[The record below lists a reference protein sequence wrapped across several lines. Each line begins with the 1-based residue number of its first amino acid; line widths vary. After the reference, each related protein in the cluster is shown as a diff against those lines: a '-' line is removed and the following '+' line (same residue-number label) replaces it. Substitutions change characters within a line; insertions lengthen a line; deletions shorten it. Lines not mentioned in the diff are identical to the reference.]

1 MPRSTKRAAR
11 TGRRWRPSFVLILTA
26 ILGVIGSGTLTY
38 SPAAS
43 WFNDYNQSLVIS
55 TYSDS
60 IRDADPSATEQ
71 LEQAK
76 AYNDALSAGALIEAN
91 TNVPTGAGTSSDD
104 KLDYW
109 RMLRTPTDAMSRI
122 QVPKVGID
130 LPVYHGT
137 SEASLLRGAGHLQG
151 TSLPVGGKDTHSV
164 ITAHRGL
171 ADSTM
176 FTDLDKVGV
185 GDRFIITTFGKVLTY
200 QVTDTKVVEPSDS
213 SSLRQ
218 EAGRDLVTLV
228 TCTPLGINTHRIL
241 VTGKRITPT
250 PARDLDTANKT
261 AATLSFPWWAVAFLG
276 ALVLI
281 GLYTW
286 WGGRL
291 RGRPGSG
298 GGRGRVGEQI
308 SYTFTATRMGASPPS
323 GTAARST
330 GLAPLTYRWPHSPG
344 TLQPGQQ
351 VTAWTG
357 DRATGRGG
365 AEQLLV
371 GGFVFTVT
379 NTGETT
385 MHGVDI
391 ARGLPGLDSLASD
404 WAAALAPLPP
414 GQTATADV
422 KHQLTEADCTAAEP
436 ASGAP
441 KNKRGRR
448 AGRGRRRAR
457 PKDAAV

>member
-1 MPRSTKRAAR
+1 MPRSTKRTAR

-26 ILGVIGSGTLTY
+26 VLAVIGAATLTY

-43 WFNDYNQSLVIS
+43 WFNDYNQSLVVS
-55 TYSDS
+55 KYSDS
-60 IRDADPSATEQ
+60 IKDADPSASEQ

-91 TNVPTGAGTSSDD
+91 TNVPTGDGTSSDD

-109 RMLRTPTDAMSRI
+109 KMLRTPSETMARI

-130 LPVYHGT
+130 LPIYHGT

-200 QVTDTKVVEPSDS
+200 QVIDTKVVEPSDS

-250 PARDLDTANKT
+250 PAADLDTANKT

-291 RGRPGSG
+291 RGRA
-298 GGRGRVGEQI
+298 GGRGRVGDQV
-308 SYTFTATRMGASPPS
+308 SYTFTATRVGPPTPAQS
-323 GTAARST
+323 AGHGVS
-330 GLAPLTYRWPHSPG
+330 LPPLTYRWPQSRG
-344 TLQPGQQ
+344 TLRPGEL
-351 VTAWTG
+351 VTAWT
-357 DRATGRGG
+357 DDPVARRRTS
-365 AEQLLV
+365 EQPPTT
-371 GGFVFTVT
+371 GFVFTVT

-385 MHGVDI
+385 MYGVDI
-391 ARGLPGLDSLASD
+391 ARGLPGLDALASD
-404 WAAALAPLPP
+404 WVTALAPLPP
-414 GQTATADV
+414 GQTAAAEVT
-422 KHQLTEADCTAAEP
+422 HRLTEADCGTDEP
-436 ASGAP
+436 GSGAP
-441 KNKRGRR
+441 KGGRGRR
-448 AGRGRRRAR
+448 ADRQRRAR
-457 PKDAAV
+457 SRDAAV

>member
-1 MPRSTKRAAR
+1 MSRSTNRAAR
-11 TGRRWRPSFVLILTA
+11 PGRRWRPSFVLILTA
-26 ILGVIGSGTLTY
+26 VLAVIGAGTLTY

-43 WFNDYNQSLVIS
+43 WFNDYNQSLVVS
-55 TYSDS
+55 KYSDS
-60 IRDADPSATEQ
+60 IKDADPSATEQ

-91 TNVPTGAGTSSDD
+91 TNVPTGDGRSSDD

-109 RMLRTPTDAMSRI
+109 KMLRTPSETMARI

-200 QVTDTKVVEPSDS
+200 QVIDTKVVEPSDS

-250 PARDLDTANKT
+250 PAADLDTANKT
-261 AATLSFPWWAVAFLG
+261 AATLSCPWWAVAFLG

-291 RGRPGSG
+291 RGRAGTRG
-298 GGRGRVGEQI
+298 ELGRVGDQL
-308 SYTFTATRMGASPPS
+308 SYTFTATRFGSSTAAEIAADGASLP
-323 GTAARST
+323 
-330 GLAPLTYRWPHSPG
+330 PLTYRWPQSPG
-344 TLQPGQQ
+344 TLRPGEL
-351 VTAWTG
+351 VTAWTDDPAARRRTSMQPPG
-357 DRATGRGG
+357 T
-365 AEQLLV
+365 
-371 GGFVFTVT
+371 GFVFTVT

-385 MHGVDI
+385 MYGVDI
-391 ARGLPGLDSLASD
+391 ARGLPGLDALASD

-414 GQTATADV
+414 GQTAAAEVTHRLA
-422 KHQLTEADCTAAEP
+422 EADCRPGDST
-436 ASGAP
+436 SRAP
-441 KNKRGRR
+441 KGRQNRRRGQRRGRS
-448 AGRGRRRAR
+448 G
-457 PKDAAV
+457 DAAV